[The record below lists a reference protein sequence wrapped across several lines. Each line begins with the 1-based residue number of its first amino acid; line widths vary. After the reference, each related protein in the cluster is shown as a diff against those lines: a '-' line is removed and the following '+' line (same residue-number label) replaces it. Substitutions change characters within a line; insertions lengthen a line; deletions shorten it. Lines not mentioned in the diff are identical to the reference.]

1 MNKKLLHKQ
10 RVMKYFIDA
19 AHEIIEKEGIEN
31 VTIRKAADLAGYNS
45 ATLYNY
51 FDNLDHLIL
60 FASMKYLKEY
70 SSLISYYIK
79 NEDDKLKQY
88 FSIWECFCTCA
99 FKYPKI
105 YNLIFFSD
113 IDKKIN
119 NFLEEYY
126 TIFPDELVNST
137 STDIGKMLLE
147 KSIDKRNLFLLEDCV
162 ASGVLAESNIAM
174 LNSVTILT
182 FQSMLTN
189 LINNSTPS
197 LDTSA
202 LVSET
207 LKYIKYITLK

>member
-10 RVMKYFIDA
+10 RVMGYFVDA
-19 AHEIIEKEGIEN
+19 AHQIIEQEGIEN
-31 VTIRKAADLAGYNS
+31 VTIRKTADLAGYNS

-51 FDNLDHLIL
+51 FNNLDHLIL

-70 SSLISYYIK
+70 VELLPSYLK
-79 NEDDKLKQY
+79 ESDNKLEQY

-105 YNLIFFSD
+105 YYLIFFSD
-113 IDKKIN
+113 LNEKIN

-126 TIFPDELVNST
+126 TIFPNELLNS
-137 STDIGKMLLE
+137 SSDIGKMLLE

-162 ASGVLAESNIAM
+162 NNGLLIKDNLSLI
-174 LNSVTILT
+174 NSITILT
-182 FQSMLTN
+182 FQSTLTN
-189 LINNSTPS
+189 LINCSKADIDRN
-197 LDTSA
+197 A
-202 LVSET
+202 LVEET